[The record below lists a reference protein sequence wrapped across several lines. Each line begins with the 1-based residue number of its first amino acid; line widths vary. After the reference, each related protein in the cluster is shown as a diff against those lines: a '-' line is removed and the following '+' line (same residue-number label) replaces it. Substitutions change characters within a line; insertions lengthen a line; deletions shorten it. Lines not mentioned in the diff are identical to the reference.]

1 MCIRFCLHFQTDH
14 SEIMISGMF
23 CLSESKSSRAFSFI
37 RRIVFVQMKLNVK
50 KNNQFIPTL
59 LFTIFFII
67 NVHMENI
74 SQESY
79 TGVKVYIKNII
90 FFKITSTVNSQEWNK
105 ELWLFFCKV
114 RKIKLIWSFCHSQ
127 NKVLRGIWLA
137 LSLWQGLLS
146 SHYGLTV
153 CSA

>member
-1 MCIRFCLHFQTDH
+1 
-14 SEIMISGMF
+14 
-23 CLSESKSSRAFSFI
+23 
-37 RRIVFVQMKLNVK
+37 MKLNVK

-90 FFKITSTVNSQEWNK
+90 FFKITSTVNSQE
-105 ELWLFFCKV
+105 
-114 RKIKLIWSFCHSQ
+114 
-127 NKVLRGIWLA
+127 
-137 LSLWQGLLS
+137 
-146 SHYGLTV
+146 
-153 CSA
+153 

>member
-1 MCIRFCLHFQTDH
+1 
-14 SEIMISGMF
+14 MF

-50 KNNQFIPTL
+50 KPTL

-90 FFKITSTVNSQEWNK
+90 FFKITSTVNSQE
-105 ELWLFFCKV
+105 
-114 RKIKLIWSFCHSQ
+114 
-127 NKVLRGIWLA
+127 
-137 LSLWQGLLS
+137 
-146 SHYGLTV
+146 
-153 CSA
+153 

>member
-1 MCIRFCLHFQTDH
+1 ML
-14 SEIMISGMF
+14 
-23 CLSESKSSRAFSFI
+23 
-37 RRIVFVQMKLNVK
+37 

-79 TGVKVYIKNII
+79 TGVKVYIKNKI

-114 RKIKLIWSFCHSQ
+114 RKIKLIVIF
-127 NKVLRGIWLA
+127 VL
-137 LSLWQGLLS
+137 
-146 SHYGLTV
+146 
-153 CSA
+153 

>member
-1 MCIRFCLHFQTDH
+1 
-14 SEIMISGMF
+14 MF

-50 KNNQFIPTL
+50 KQPVHPHITFHN
-59 LFTIFFII
+59 FFMI

-90 FFKITSTVNSQEWNK
+90 FFKITSTVNSQE
-105 ELWLFFCKV
+105 
-114 RKIKLIWSFCHSQ
+114 
-127 NKVLRGIWLA
+127 
-137 LSLWQGLLS
+137 
-146 SHYGLTV
+146 
-153 CSA
+153 